1 MGAMPDDKPARSS
14 PPAVPTPLDRGALER
29 VLTRAAEL
37 QAHTVEPSEGM
48 TEKEL
53 VDLGGEVGISSD
65 FMRRALAEERTRIGS
80 PSEATSGSTTLVG
93 LFGPERISAS
103 RIVRGSPSAILA
115 ALDDWMQRQES
126 MLSMR
131 RMTDRLTW
139 EPRRDFL
146 GNLQRG
152 FNFRG
157 KTYELVVASEV
168 AASVAAIDAQQTLV
182 RIDADLGAA
191 RRRSTVGSGVVA
203 GGGVASA
210 SAIVGLAT
218 LFPEGSLLIG
228 GVVGAVWA
236 GSGVLIAS
244 AIARRQRRK
253 VSRVQLALEQILD
266 RLERDEIKTTSP
278 SLLDLLVPRPR

>member
-1 MGAMPDDKPARSS
+1 
-14 PPAVPTPLDRGALER
+14 
-29 VLTRAAEL
+29 
-37 QAHTVEPSEGM
+37 M
-48 TEKEL
+48 TEQEL
-53 VDLGGEVGISSD
+53 VELGGEVGIGAD
-65 FMRRALAEERTRIGS
+65 LMRRALAEERTRLMAPGES
-80 PSEATSGSTTLVG
+80 SSGSTTLVG

-103 RIVRGSPSAILA
+103 RVVRGSPASVLA
-115 ALDDWMQRQES
+115 ALDEWMQRQES

-131 RMTDRLTW
+131 RMSDRLTW

-157 KTYELVVASEV
+157 KTFELVAANEV
-168 AASVAAIDAQQTLV
+168 AASVAAIDPQRTLV
-182 RIDADLGAA
+182 RLDADLGGA

-203 GGGVASA
+203 GGGVATA

-236 GSGVLIAS
+236 GSGVLMAS

-253 VSRVQLALEQILD
+253 ASRVQLALEQILD
-266 RLERDEIKTTSP
+266 RLERDEIKSSSP
-278 SLLDLLVPRPR
+278 SLLDLLVPRSR

>member
-37 QAHTVEPSEGM
+37 QAHTVEPAEGM
-48 TEKEL
+48 TEQEL
-53 VDLGGEVGISSD
+53 VNLGGEVGIGAD
-65 FMRRALAEERTRIGS
+65 FMRRALAEERTRVGS
-80 PSEATSGSTTLVG
+80 PSEETSGSTTLVG

-103 RIVRGSPSAILA
+103 RIVSGSPVAILT

-131 RMTDRLTW
+131 RMNDRLTW

-146 GNLQRG
+146 GNLQRS

-168 AASVAAIDAQQTLV
+168 AASVAAIDAQRTLV
-182 RIDADLGAA
+182 RLDADLGAA
-191 RRRSTVGSGVVA
+191 RRRSTIGSGVVA
-203 GGGVASA
+203 GAGVASA

-236 GSGVLIAS
+236 GSGVLIAT
-244 AIARRQRRK
+244 AVARRQRRK

-266 RLERDEIKTTSP
+266 RLERDEIKTSSP

>member
-182 RIDADLGAA
+182 RIDADLEAA
-191 RRRSTVGSGVVA
+191 RRRSTIGSGVVA

>member
-191 RRRSTVGSGVVA
+191 RRRSTIGSGVVA

>member
-1 MGAMPDDKPARSS
+1 MGAMPDDKPARTS

-37 QAHTVEPSEGM
+37 QAQTVEPSEGM
-48 TEKEL
+48 TEQEL

-65 FMRRALAEERTRIGS
+65 FMRRALAEERTRVGS
-80 PSEATSGSTTLVG
+80 LSEATSGSTTLAG

-103 RIVRGSPSAILA
+103 RIVRGSPAAILA

-157 KTYELVVASEV
+157 KTYELVAANEV
-168 AASVAAIDAQQTLV
+168 AASVAAIDAQRTLV

-228 GVVGAVWA
+228 GVVGAIWA
-236 GSGVLIAS
+236 GSGVLIAT

>member
-1 MGAMPDDKPARSS
+1 MPDDKPARSS
-14 PPAVPTPLDRGALER
+14 SPAVPLPTPLDRGALER

-37 QAHTVEPSEGM
+37 QAQTVEPAEGM
-48 TEKEL
+48 TEQEL
-53 VDLGGEVGISSD
+53 VELGGEVGISAD
-65 FMRRALAEERTRIGS
+65 FMRRALAEERTRLAA
-80 PSEATSGSTTLVG
+80 PSSATSSNTTLVG
-93 LFGPERISAS
+93 LFGPESVSAS
-103 RIVRGSPSAILA
+103 RIVRGTPAAILS
-115 ALDDWMQRQES
+115 ALDEWMQRQES

-131 RMTDRLTW
+131 RMADRLTW

-157 KTYELVVASEV
+157 KTYELVAANEV
-168 AASVAAIDAQQTLV
+168 AASVAAIDAQRTLV
-182 RIDADLGAA
+182 RLDADMGAA
-191 RRRSTVGSGVVA
+191 RRRSAIGSSVVA

-210 SAIVGLAT
+210 SAMVVLAT

-236 GSGVLIAS
+236 GSGVLIAT

-253 VSRVQLALEQILD
+253 ASRVQLALEQILD
-266 RLERDEIKTTSP
+266 RLERDEIKPSSP

>member
-37 QAHTVEPSEGM
+37 QAQTVEPSEGM
-48 TEKEL
+48 TEQEL
-53 VDLGGEVGISSD
+53 VELGGEVGISSD
-65 FMRRALAEERTRIGS
+65 FMRRALAEERTRVGS
-80 PSEATSGSTTLVG
+80 PSEANTTLAG

-103 RIVRGSPSAILA
+103 RIVRGSPAAILA

-131 RMTDRLTW
+131 RMADRLTW

-157 KTYELVVASEV
+157 KTYELVAANEV
-168 AASVAAIDAQQTLV
+168 AASVAAIDAQRTLV

-228 GVVGAVWA
+228 GVVGALWA
-236 GSGVLIAS
+236 GSGVLIAT

>member
-1 MGAMPDDKPARSS
+1 MPDDKPARSS

-37 QAHTVEPSEGM
+37 QAQTVEPSEGM
-48 TEKEL
+48 TEQEL
-53 VDLGGEVGISSD
+53 VELGGEVGISSD
-65 FMRRALAEERTRIGS
+65 FMRRALAEERTRVGR
-80 PSEATSGSTTLVG
+80 PSEAGSTTLAG
-93 LFGPERISAS
+93 LFGPERVSAS
-103 RIVRGSPSAILA
+103 RIVRGSPAAILA

-168 AASVAAIDAQQTLV
+168 AASVAAIDAQRTLV

-228 GVVGAVWA
+228 GVVGAIWA
-236 GSGVLIAS
+236 GSGVLLAT